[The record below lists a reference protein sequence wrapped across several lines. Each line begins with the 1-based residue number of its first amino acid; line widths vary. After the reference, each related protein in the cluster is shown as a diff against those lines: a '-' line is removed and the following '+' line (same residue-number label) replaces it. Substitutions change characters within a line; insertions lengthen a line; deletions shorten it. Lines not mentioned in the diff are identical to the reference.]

1 VFSAKNAA
9 QRSAEVGRE
18 WLETILS
25 RFGPATDR
33 AQNIT
38 TLDFE
43 KPLLELDKRI
53 KEVGPASK
61 YRLGKRYVA
70 CDAHRRRTHALIPQ
84 VRKVAEEN
92 GVDVSSQ
99 IGELESRAQ
108 QVRFVWA
115 PVRDC
120 CMADA
125 ASPAF
130 PHWYLGTRADAWH
143 CCHASIGREQA
154 AWPQWPHQAISQLC
168 ALLQHMHLSM
178 QLTTAQKMLHGG
190 LCW

>member
-53 KEVGPASK
+53 KEVGPASM

-70 CDAHRRRTHALIPQ
+70 PGAHRGRTHALLLQ

-120 CMADA
+120 SRANL
-125 ASPAF
+125 ASSAGSSLVSGVTWVCVTLLF
-130 PHWYLGTRADAWH
+130 GQHW
-143 CCHASIGREQA
+143 
-154 AWPQWPHQAISQLC
+154 AWPG
-168 ALLQHMHLSM
+168 SM
-178 QLTTAQKMLHGG
+178 GSMASSGYAFS
-190 LCW
+190 